1 MNLRNLTLV
10 LLSAS
15 ALGAC
20 TLAPATVRPAL
31 AVDNAWPI
39 AQYNPGGAN
48 TGSAVTAAD
57 LGWREVFED
66 PRLQGVIDL
75 ALSNNRDLRVA
86 VLNIEKARAQ
96 YRVQRAAL
104 LPGVD
109 ASASGTR
116 GRQPIDATTTG
127 GATGATGKV
136 DIESYAAGVG
146 VTSYELDIFGRVRSL
161 KDAALQSYLATRENS
176 RAVQISLIAETA
188 GAWLNLAADQDL
200 LALAQETLST
210 RDESMTLIRR
220 RFEAGA
226 ISQLEVREA
235 ETLVE
240 GARSD
245 VATYLAQVEQDKNAL
260 RLVVGATVPADLLP
274 AGGLVTAQ
282 ILPDLP
288 AGLPSDVLTRRPD
301 VLAAEHGL
309 AGANANIGA
318 ARAAFFPRIT
328 LTGSAGAASND
339 LSSLFDSGNGTWSFA
354 PRISLPLFAGG
365 ANVAGLD
372 SAKASRDIAVA
383 QYEKAVQTAFREV
396 SDGLAVQATI
406 QDRVGSQERLVAA
419 ANDTVRLS
427 RARYGAGIDSSLSL
441 LDSQRTLYT
450 AQKGLIGSRLVRAT
464 NLATLYKA
472 LGGGAPA
479 APAT

>member
-1 MNLRNLTLV
+1 MRNAMLRNLTLT
-10 LLSAS
+10 LLATT

-20 TLAPATVRPAL
+20 TLAPKTVRPAL

-39 AQYNPGGAN
+39 ASTN

-75 ALSNNRDLRVA
+75 SLKNNRDLRVA
-86 VLNIEKARAQ
+86 VLNIEKSRAQ
-96 YRVQRAAL
+96 YRIQRAAL
-104 LPGVD
+104 VPGVD
-109 ASASGTR
+109 ATATGTR
-116 GRQPIDATTTG
+116 GENASAQTQPGVSRDV
-127 GATGATGKV
+127 K
-136 DIESYAAGVG
+136 SYTAGVG

-161 KDAALQSYLATRENS
+161 KDAALESYLSTRETS

-188 GAWLNLAADQDL
+188 SNWLTLAADQDL
-200 LALAQETLST
+200 LALSQDTLAT
-210 RDESMTLIRR
+210 REQSMGLTRKQ
-220 RFEAGA
+220 FEAGA
-226 ISQLEVREA
+226 ISQLDLRQA
-235 ETLVE
+235 ETLTE
-240 GARSD
+240 QARTD
-245 VATYLAQVEQDKNAL
+245 VATYIAQVEQDKNAL
-260 RLVVGATVPADLLP
+260 RLVVGTAVPADLMP

-301 VLAAEHGL
+301 VLAAEHTL

-318 ARAAFFPRIT
+318 ARAAFFPSIS
-328 LTGSAGAASND
+328 LTASTGVASGA

-354 PRISLPLFAGG
+354 PRISLPIFAGG

-396 SDGLAVQATI
+396 SDALAVQSTI

-427 RARYGAGIDSSLSL
+427 KARYGAGIDSNLTL

-450 AQKGLIGSRLVRAT
+450 SQQGLINARLVRAN

-479 APAT
+479 PPAGG

>member
-20 TLAPATVRPAL
+20 TMAPATVRPAL
-31 AVDNAWPI
+31 AVDNAWPL
-39 AQYNPGGAN
+39 AADN

-75 ALSNNRDLRVA
+75 ALSNNRDLRAA

-104 LPGVD
+104 VPGVD
-109 ASASGTR
+109 ATASGTR
-116 GRQPIDATTTG
+116 GQTTADQAALQG
-127 GATGATGKV
+127 GDR
-136 DIESYAAGVG
+136 DIESYSAGVG

-176 RAVQISLIAETA
+176 RAVQISLIAQTA
-188 GAWLNLAADQDL
+188 GTWLTLAADQDL
-200 LALAQETLST
+200 LALSRETLST

-240 GARSD
+240 NARSD

-260 RLVVGATVPADLLP
+260 RLVVGASVPNDLLP

-339 LSSLFDSGNGTWSFA
+339 LGSLFDSGNGTWSFA
-354 PRISLPLFAGG
+354 PRISLPIFAGG

-450 AQKGLIGSRLVRAT
+450 AQKGLIGTRLVRAT

-479 APAT
+479 APGT

>member
-1 MNLRNLTLV
+1 MLLRNLTLT
-10 LLSAS
+10 LLAAS
-15 ALGAC
+15 ALSAC
-20 TLAPATVRPAL
+20 TLAPKTERPAL

-39 AQYNPGGAN
+39 AAAN

-57 LGWREVFED
+57 LGWREVFVD

-75 ALSNNRDLRVA
+75 SLSNNRDLRVA
-86 VLNIEKARAQ
+86 VLNIERARAQ

-109 ASASGTR
+109 ATATGTR
-116 GRQPIDATTTG
+116 GRSATSQTVTIPGAPIDRD
-127 GATGATGKV
+127 V
-136 DIESYAAGVG
+136 ESYTAGVG

-161 KDAALQSYLATRENS
+161 KDAALQSYLATRETS

-188 GAWLNLAADQDL
+188 NAWLSLAADQDL
-200 LALAQETLST
+200 LALAQETLAT
-210 RDESMTLIRR
+210 REESLKLIRS
-220 RFEAGA
+220 RFDAGA
-226 ISQLEVREA
+226 ANQLDLRQA
-235 ETLVE
+235 ETLAE
-240 GARSD
+240 TARSD
-245 VATYLAQVEQDKNAL
+245 VATYVAQVEQDKNAL
-260 RLVVGATVPADLLP
+260 RLVVGTNVPTDLLP

-301 VLAAEHGL
+301 VLAAEHEL

-328 LTGSAGAASND
+328 LTGSAGVASND
-339 LSSLFDSGNGTWSFA
+339 LDSLFDSGNGTWSFA
-354 PRISLPLFAGG
+354 PRISLPIFAGG
-365 ANVAGLD
+365 ANVANLD

-383 QYEKAVQTAFREV
+383 TYEKTVQTAFREV
-396 SDGLAVQATI
+396 ADGLAVQSTI

-419 ANDTVRLS
+419 ANDSVRLS
-427 RARYGAGIDSSLSL
+427 RARYGAGIDSSLTL
-441 LDSQRTLYT
+441 LDAQRTLYT
-450 AQKGLIGSRLVRAT
+450 AQQGLIGARLVRAT
-464 NLATLYKA
+464 NLATLYKS

-479 APAT
+479 APAS

>member
-1 MNLRNLTLV
+1 MNLRSLTLA
-10 LLSAS
+10 LLAAS

-31 AVDNAWPI
+31 AVDNAWPV
-39 AQYNPGGAN
+39 AASN
-48 TGSAVTAAD
+48 TGSRVTATD

-66 PRLQGVIDL
+66 PRLQGVIEM

-86 VLNIEKARAQ
+86 VLNIEQARAQ
-96 YRVQRAAL
+96 YRIQRAAL
-104 LPGVD
+104 IPGID
-109 ASASGTR
+109 ASAMGTR
-116 GRQPIDATTTG
+116 GQSSSSQTANIPGVAVGR
-127 GATGATGKV
+127 
-136 DIESYAAGVG
+136 DIESYSAGVG

-176 RAVQISLIAETA
+176 RAVQISLIAQTA
-188 GAWLNLAADQDL
+188 GTWLTLAADQDL
-200 LALAQETLST
+200 LALSLETLST
-210 RDESMTLIRR
+210 RDQSMTLIRR

-226 ISQLEVREA
+226 ISLLEVREA

-240 GARSD
+240 NARSD
-245 VATYLAQVEQDKNAL
+245 VATYLAQVEQDRNAL
-260 RLVVGATVPADLLP
+260 RLVVGADALNDLLP

-318 ARAAFFPRIT
+318 ARAAFFPSIS
-328 LTGSAGAASND
+328 LTGQTGVASND
-339 LSSLFDSGNGTWSFA
+339 LGGLFDSGSGAWSFT
-354 PRISLPLFAGG
+354 PRISLPIFNGG
-365 ANVAGLD
+365 ANMANLD
-372 SAKASRDIAVA
+372 SAKAGRDIAIA
-383 QYEKAVQTAFREV
+383 QYERAVQTAFREV

-441 LDSQRTLYT
+441 LDSERTLYT
-450 AQKGLIGSRLVRAT
+450 ARKGLINTRLVRAT

-479 APAT
+479 APGT

>member
-1 MNLRNLTLV
+1 MLRNLTLI
-10 LLSAS
+10 LLAATALSA
-15 ALGAC
+15 C
-20 TLAPATVRPAL
+20 TMAPATVRPAL

-39 AQYNPGGAN
+39 ASAN

-57 LGWREVFED
+57 LGWREVFVD
-66 PRLQGVIDL
+66 PRLQGVIE
-75 ALSNNRDLRVA
+75 LSLNNNRDLRVA

-104 LPGVD
+104 LPGVN
-109 ASASGTR
+109 ATASGTR
-116 GRQPIDATTTG
+116 GESSSAQVVAG
-127 GATGATGKV
+127 GDRTV
-136 DIESYAAGVG
+136 EVYSAGVG

-161 KDAALQSYLATRENS
+161 KDAALQSYLATAETRRS
-176 RAVQISLIAETA
+176 VQISLIAQTA
-188 GAWLNLAADQDL
+188 NSWLALAADQDL
-200 LALAQETLST
+200 LALSQETLET
-210 RDESMTLIRR
+210 RQQSMTLVQR

-226 ISQLEVREA
+226 ISQLEVSEA
-235 ETLVE
+235 QTLIE
-240 GARSD
+240 AARAD
-245 VATYLAQVEQDKNAL
+245 VATYVAQVEQDKNAL
-260 RLVVGATVPADLLP
+260 RLVVGTTVPADLLP

-301 VLAAEHGL
+301 VLAAEHQL
-309 AGANANIGA
+309 AGSNADIGA
-318 ARAAFFPRIT
+318 ARAAFFPRIS
-328 LTGSAGAASND
+328 LTGSTGVASNS
-339 LSSLFDSGNGTWSFA
+339 LGSLFDSGNGAWSFA
-354 PRISLPLFAGG
+354 PSISLPIFAGG

-383 QYEKAVQTAFREV
+383 TYEKTVQTAFREV
-396 SDGLAVQATI
+396 ADGLAVQSTI

-427 RARYGAGIDSSLSL
+427 RARYGAGIDSSLTL
-441 LDSQRTLYT
+441 LDAQRTLYT
-450 AQKGLIGSRLVRAT
+450 SQKGLIGARLARAT

-479 APAT
+479 GS

>member
-1 MNLRNLTLV
+1 MLLRNLTLT
-10 LLSAS
+10 LLAAS
-15 ALGAC
+15 ALSAC
-20 TLAPATVRPAL
+20 TLAPKTERPAL

-39 AQYNPGGAN
+39 AAAN

-57 LGWREVFED
+57 LGWREVFVD

-75 ALSNNRDLRVA
+75 SLSNNRDLRVA
-86 VLNIEKARAQ
+86 VLNIERARAQ

-109 ASASGTR
+109 ATATGTR
-116 GRQPIDATTTG
+116 GRSSTSQTLAVPGAPIDRD
-127 GATGATGKV
+127 V
-136 DIESYAAGVG
+136 ESYTAGVG

-161 KDAALQSYLATRENS
+161 KDAALQSYLATRETS

-188 GAWLNLAADQDL
+188 NAWLSLAADQDL
-200 LALAQETLST
+200 LALAQETLAT
-210 RDESMTLIRR
+210 REESLKLIRS

-226 ISQLEVREA
+226 SNQLDLRQA
-235 ETLVE
+235 ETLAE
-240 GARSD
+240 TARSD
-245 VATYLAQVEQDKNAL
+245 VATYVAQVEQDRNAL
-260 RLVVGATVPADLLP
+260 RLVVGTNVPADLLP

-301 VLAAEHGL
+301 VLAAEHQL

-328 LTGSAGAASND
+328 LTGSAGVASND
-339 LSSLFDSGNGTWSFA
+339 LDSLFDSGNGTWSFA
-354 PRISLPLFAGG
+354 PRISLPIFAGG
-365 ANVAGLD
+365 ANVANLD
-372 SAKASRDIAVA
+372 AAKASRDIAVA
-383 QYEKAVQTAFREV
+383 TYEKTVQTAVREV
-396 SDGLAVQATI
+396 ADGLAVQSTI

-419 ANDTVRLS
+419 ANASVRLS
-427 RARYGAGIDSSLSL
+427 RARYGAGIDSSLTL
-441 LDSQRTLYT
+441 LDAQRTLYT
-450 AQKGLIGSRLVRAT
+450 AQQGLIGARLARAT
-464 NLATLYKA
+464 NLATLYKS

-479 APAT
+479 AR

>member
-1 MNLRNLTLV
+1 MRNAMLRNLTLT
-10 LLSAS
+10 LLAAS

-20 TLAPATVRPAL
+20 TLAPKTVRPAL

-39 AQYNPGGAN
+39 ASTN
-48 TGSAVTAAD
+48 TGSAVSAAD

-75 ALSNNRDLRVA
+75 SLKNNRDLRVA
-86 VLNIEKARAQ
+86 VLNIEKSRAQ
-96 YRVQRAAL
+96 YRIQRAAL
-104 LPGVD
+104 VPGVD
-109 ASASGTR
+109 ATATGTR
-116 GRQPIDATTTG
+116 GENSSAQTQPGVSRDVKAYT
-127 GATGATGKV
+127 
-136 DIESYAAGVG
+136 AGVG

-161 KDAALQSYLATRENS
+161 KDAALESYLSTRETS

-188 GAWLNLAADQDL
+188 SNWLTLAADQDL
-200 LALAQETLST
+200 LALSQDTLAT
-210 RDESMTLIRR
+210 REQSLGLTRKQ
-220 RFEAGA
+220 FEAGA
-226 ISQLEVREA
+226 ISQLDLRQA
-235 ETLVE
+235 ETLTE
-240 GARSD
+240 QARSD
-245 VATYLAQVEQDKNAL
+245 VATFIAQVEQDKNAL
-260 RLVVGATVPADLLP
+260 RLVVGTAVPADLMP

-288 AGLPSDVLTRRPD
+288 AGVPSDVLTRRPD
-301 VLAAEHGL
+301 VLAAEHTL

-318 ARAAFFPRIT
+318 ARAAFFPSIS
-328 LTGSAGAASND
+328 LTASTGVASGA

-354 PRISLPLFAGG
+354 PRINLPIFAGG

-396 SDGLAVQATI
+396 SDALAVQSTI

-427 RARYGAGIDSSLSL
+427 KARYGAGIDSNLTL

-450 AQKGLIGSRLVRAT
+450 SQQGLINARLVRAN

-479 APAT
+479 APAGG